1 MKEQDHG
8 SVIQRFCLAIL
19 QKSSIKE
26 VIYFFVKKAV
36 IPCMVENDLIN
47 WSIDLCFLSVKQNI
61 NAFCLDFC
69 SAMLANIIHTP
80 STLEYLS
87 SNP

>member
-1 MKEQDHG
+1 M
-8 SVIQRFCLAIL
+8 IQRFCLAIL

-26 VIYFFVKKAV
+26 AV

-47 WSIDLCFLSVKQNI
+47 WSIELCFLSVKQNI

-80 STLEYLS
+80 STLEYLQA
-87 SNP
+87 NA